1 MKNLVDKIVSE
12 GCNSEKRLVQV
23 VTKQNYET
31 GLTGLQVLKL
41 SKFVW
46 PLFFKMVLLCTYW
59 NILTQNCP
67 TQISSSQSEE
77 QTMFLRHRKNSSSNR
92 YRERGFFFLVREK
105 KCSSNQ
111 KPQRVVS
118 FAPSFPPLRAFA
130 TPSLRGKWEIVIH
143 PFANNG
149 VATFF
154 AEKLLGVVH
163 KISKEEQADH
173 YHVVVIV
180 IRYLMYL

>member
-12 GCNSEKRLVQV
+12 ECNSEKRLVQV

-77 QTMFLRHRKNSSSNR
+77 QTMFLRHRKNSSYNQ
-92 YRERGFFFLVREK
+92 YRERGLFFFLTCEK

-111 KPQRVVS
+111 KPQWVV
-118 FAPSFPPLRAFA
+118 SFPPLRAFA
-130 TPSLRGKWEIVIH
+130 TPPLRGKWEIVIH

-163 KISKEEQADH
+163 KISKEEQADR

>member
-77 QTMFLRHRKNSSSNR
+77 QTMFLRHRKNSSYNQ
-92 YRERGFFFLVREK
+92 YRERGFFFFTCEK

-111 KPQRVVS
+111 KPQWVV
-118 FAPSFPPLRAFA
+118 SFPPLRAFA

-143 PFANNG
+143 PSAKNR
-149 VATFF
+149 VVTFF

-163 KISKEEQADH
+163 KISKQEQADH

-180 IRYLMYL
+180 IRYLKYL